1 MDGWGRSVASR
12 LRRLPASL
20 GEVLELEVEEGPGF
34 VLVIENIPWNW
45 SAQRSIAKILQLFLR
60 KGFIQL
66 VGVDA
71 SCGDLEALCLREY
84 PVPEVRN
91 RTALRFL
98 KSLQLSGPEY
108 CSIVNPD
115 KSLVV
120 CSLEEPELLDRAR
133 ALWRSQSDRTFH
145 PLVGPWSSPGI
156 TVFADLEARRSAAMI
171 GHLQERFA
179 RHHLTAAALVCG
191 GNLPGRIGQ
200 ELQRRRVSRARVRP
214 RASGP
219 DDLERYRRRIL
230 GERSPLEKVLA
241 QMPKKPGEPTSAQ
254 DWSRHLE
261 DGANMLRQQAE
272 AGAPLREL
280 LSDSREL
287 LSSDAFRALSA
298 DERREVI
305 AELALPFSLL
315 REIIPP
321 AELAALLTPEE
332 TRFLGLEDLLSHDN
346 FADLADFNSRISD
359 LLRRV
364 PDPDLERLLRSPRVA
379 LRVKAELRR
388 QLMAS
393 GKRGWEVE
401 RALTAVDGPGLSGAE
416 PDADLAPAGDTAL
429 LRDLSAPNLE
439 AVVDPLERRC
449 CAHLAA
455 FRPGCEVREAVVA
468 RFWERTAGLDETA
481 ASHVLTSLAS
491 RSLLLLQ
498 GEPPMRRVRLPD
510 RVDGRLCGAGD
521 ELSAVHGALLEAYA
535 TFCAQ
540 GWPKGPSDGY
550 FFQNLAFHLIEAG
563 RTDELCALLLD
574 HRWLRAKVKDAGVGA
589 LLDDYN
595 LALAQRAFAPGDPR
609 WEDLEGVRDA
619 LRLSSHALV
628 RDESQLPAQLVG
640 RLLDHRSPGI
650 QALLSQLA
658 HREETPWLRPLSA
671 CLVAAGGPLVCALK
685 GHSAAVNA
693 VALMPDG
700 RRAITGSDDRTLKL
714 WDLDTGEML
723 ETLRGPAA
731 PVHAV
736 AIAGAGERAISA
748 GGTDSPSPADSALT
762 IWDLDSRSAVSSLS
776 GCGSQVNS
784 VAVTPD
790 GRLAL
795 CAQGSHSP
803 MVRSETAIRAFDLQ
817 TGRPLF
823 ALEGHTE
830 PVNAVVVT
838 PDGRRA
844 VSGSGRSFRLTG
856 PLDQGL
862 ASAFKVLGVEL
873 PEGGLPADAKPDST
887 IRVWDL
893 EPPRA
898 VRTLPGHDGAVRGL
912 AALPDARRVLSCGDD
927 QALKLWDL
935 DKGDLLAALQGRG
948 GRLFAVAVSPD
959 GKRAFSGSDQGA
971 IELWDLES
979 KERVGLVAAHGAT
992 IKGLAVAA
1000 DGRRAISC
1008 SDDKTAKVWDLSRVK
1023 REDSADRRTSVDRL
1037 RVSADGKYAVCA
1049 SQGMPAQVWDVARRV
1064 RLHAL
1069 AGSESISE
1077 LLIGAGALVVG
1088 GSPDGNL
1095 KIWSIESGRHRATL
1109 SGHSA
1114 EIRHLAAGGERL
1126 VSASADGVLCAWDL
1140 EALKRTRAWTL
1151 DADLTRL
1158 VVTPDG
1164 RRVICGG
1171 KREQLSL
1178 WDLERGARLS
1188 SFRAGARTQ
1197 SDNFIRGLT
1206 VTCDGRRLVTFSSNG
1221 NLRVFDLPD
1230 LRERCSMALGG
1241 IPSCVAVS
1249 PDGRRAVASLLVS
1262 MNEQGELRQVGQSPA
1277 VWDLETGEGPLAL
1290 DFSNESASDIV
1301 FAPGGQ
1307 RAVAIL
1313 GESVAVFDLTSG
1325 GSARLELDHPL
1336 RSCAVAANG
1345 ETETMIVGD
1354 AAGGVHFIRLSGAFP
1369 VEERPR
1375 AERQERSSPM
1385 RALPALERVSP
1396 TQRYFDARCPEC
1408 GVVSAFQ
1415 ARPKVGSTL
1424 SLLLFSTLAIGL
1436 PSRSLW
1442 WLILAIPT
1450 GLLALVILLGLLVG
1464 DLRPCPACGKEVR
1477 PRGASAARLP
1487 STRSRGERP

>member
-1 MDGWGRSVASR
+1 MDRWGQAVVSR

-34 VLVIENIPWNW
+34 VLVIENTPWNW
-45 SAQRSIAKILQLFLR
+45 SAQRSIARILQLFLR

-71 SCGDLEALCLREY
+71 SCGDLAALCLREY

-91 RTALRFL
+91 RTALHFL
-98 KSLQLSGPEY
+98 KALQLSGPEY

-120 CSLEEPELLDRAR
+120 CNLEDREMMDRAR

-145 PLVGPWSSPGI
+145 PLAGPWSSPGMRA
-156 TVFADLEARRSAAMI
+156 FADLDLLRSAAMI
-171 GHLQERFA
+171 GNLKCRLA
-179 RHHLTAAALVCG
+179 RHHLSAAALVCG
-191 GNLPGRIGQ
+191 GNLPDVAGR
-200 ELQRRRVSRARVRP
+200 ELERLKVSSARVRP

-230 GERSPLEKVLA
+230 GERSPLEKILS
-241 QMPKKPGEPTSAQ
+241 QMPQKPGEPASGR
-254 DWSRHLE
+254 DWSRHL
-261 DGANMLRQQAE
+261 E

-280 LSDSREL
+280 RSGSSEL
-287 LSSDAFRALSA
+287 FSSAAFRTLSA
-298 DERREVI
+298 GEKREVL

-315 REIIPP
+315 REVLPA
-321 AELAALLTPEE
+321 AELAALLSPEE

-346 FADLADFNSRISD
+346 FADLADFNSRVSE

-364 PDPDLERLLRSPRVA
+364 PDSDLERLLRSPRVA
-379 LRVKAELRR
+379 PRVRAELRR
-388 QLMAS
+388 QLLAS
-393 GKRGWEVE
+393 GKRGQGVE
-401 RALTAVDGPGLSGAE
+401 RALAALDGPGLAGEE
-416 PDADLAPAGDTAL
+416 PDADVAPTSDTA
-429 LRDLSAPNLE
+429 LRDLSAPNVE

-449 CAHLAA
+449 CTRLAA
-455 FRPGCEVREAVVA
+455 FRPGCEVREALVA
-468 RFWERTAGLDETA
+468 RFWERTVGLDEAA

-498 GEPPMRRVRLPD
+498 GEPPMRWVRLPG
-510 RVDGRLCGAGD
+510 RVDGGLCGASD
-521 ELSAVHGALLEAYA
+521 ERSVVHGALLEAYA

-540 GWPKGPSDGY
+540 GWPTGPSDGY
-550 FFQNLAFHLIEAG
+550 FFQNLAFHLIEAR

-574 HRWLRAKVKDAGVGA
+574 HRWLRAKLREAGVRD

-595 LALAQRAFAPGDPR
+595 LALAQRAIAPGDPR
-609 WEDLEGVRDA
+609 WEDLEVVRDT
-619 LRLSSHALV
+619 LRLSSHALG

-640 RLLDHRSPGI
+640 RLLDHCSPGI

-658 HREETPWLRPLSA
+658 HRQETPWIRPLSV

-685 GHSAAVNA
+685 GHSGGVNA
-693 VALMPDG
+693 VALTPDG
-700 RRAITGSDDRTLKL
+700 SRAVTGSEDRTLKV

-723 ETLRGPAA
+723 QTLRGPVA

-736 AIAGAGERAISA
+736 AITDAGARAISA

-762 IWDLDSRSAVSSLS
+762 IWDLDSRSALSSLS

-817 TGRPLF
+817 TGLPLF

-830 PVNAVVVT
+830 PVNAVVIT

-856 PLDQGL
+856 PLDKGL
-862 ASAFKVLGVEL
+862 ASALKVLGVEL
-873 PEGGLPADAKPDST
+873 PDAGLPAGSQPDST
-887 IRVWDL
+887 LKVWDL
-893 EPPRA
+893 QPPHA
-898 VRTLPGHDGAVRGL
+898 VRTLQGHDGAVRGL
-912 AALPDARRVLSCGDD
+912 AALRDARRILSCGDD

-935 DKGDLLAALQGRG
+935 DEGDLLATLPGKE
-948 GRLFAVAVSPD
+948 GRLFAVAAAPD
-959 GKRAFSGSDQGA
+959 GKRALSGSERGT
-971 IELWDLES
+971 IELWDLEG
-979 KERVGLVAAHGAT
+979 KERVGRLQAHGAT

-1008 SDDKTAKVWDLSRVK
+1008 SDDRTAKVWDLSRV
-1023 REDSADRRTSVDRL
+1023 RSEDSAHRRPAVDKL
-1037 RVSADGKYAVCA
+1037 RVSLDGKYVICA
-1049 SQGMPAQVWDVARRV
+1049 SQGMPAEVWDVARRA

-1077 LLIGAGALVVG
+1077 FLVEAKGRRVIAGF
-1088 GSPDGNL
+1088 PDGSL
-1095 KIWSIESGRHRATL
+1095 KLWSIESGRHEATL
-1109 SGHSA
+1109 LGHPTA
-1114 EIRHLAAGGERL
+1114 IRHLAAGGERL
-1126 VSASADGVLCAWDL
+1126 VSISADGVLCVWDL
-1140 EALKRTRAWTL
+1140 KALKRTRSWTL
-1151 DADLTRL
+1151 EAADLTRL

-1164 RRVICGG
+1164 RRMICGG
-1171 KREQLSL
+1171 KREHLTL
-1178 WDLERGARLS
+1178 WDLELGALLS
-1188 SFRAGARTQ
+1188 SFRAGAKTL

-1206 VTCDGRRLVTFSSNG
+1206 VTGDGRRLITFSSDG
-1221 NLRVFDLPD
+1221 SLRVFELPD
-1230 LRERCSMALGG
+1230 MRERCSVALGG
-1241 IPSCVAVS
+1241 TPSCVGVS
-1249 PDGRRAVASLLVS
+1249 PDGHRAMASLLIS
-1262 MNEQGELRQVGQSPA
+1262 MNEQGMREVAHSPA
-1277 VWDLETGEGPLAL
+1277 VWNLETGEGPLAL

-1301 FAPGGQ
+1301 FAPGGK

-1336 RSCAVAANG
+1336 RSCAVAADG
-1345 ETETMIVGD
+1345 ETETVILGD
-1354 AAGGVHFIRLSGAFP
+1354 AAGGVHFVRLSGAFP
-1369 VEERPR
+1369 VEDGPGPST
-1375 AERQERSSPM
+1375 ERQERSAPI
-1385 RALPALERVSP
+1385 RALPALEKAPP
-1396 TQRYFDARCPEC
+1396 TKRFFEARCPEC
-1408 GVVSAFQ
+1408 GVVSAFP
-1415 ARPKVGSTL
+1415 ARLKVGSL
-1424 SLLLFSTLAIGL
+1424 SSLLLFSALAIGL
-1436 PSRSLW
+1436 SSRNLW
-1442 WLILAIPT
+1442 WLFLSIPA
-1450 GLLALVILLGLLVG
+1450 GLLALVALLSLLAG
-1464 DLRPCPACGKEVR
+1464 DLHPCPACGKRVR
-1477 PRGASAARLP
+1477 PRLG
-1487 STRSRGERP
+1487 